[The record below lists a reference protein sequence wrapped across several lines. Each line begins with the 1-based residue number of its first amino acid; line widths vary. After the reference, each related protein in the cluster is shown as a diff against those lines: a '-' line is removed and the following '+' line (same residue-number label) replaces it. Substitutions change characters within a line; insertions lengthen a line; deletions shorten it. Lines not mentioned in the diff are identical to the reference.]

1 MRKWYRCSLSPF
13 WNVRLFWKKTFIHS
27 CFSLLWIL
35 IYDVRTLDLKI
46 GEVGNCFAFEFSHCV
61 LVRLIINRIVTH
73 NEKNGFH
80 VHSWIKPIV
89 MSTSNGNQMLSLYS
103 VWFQLN
109 ERCFSVSLQ
118 IVLRC
123 NFDAGISFVPQ
134 SIGFCDETRKLNLTE
149 NNVTAF
155 RKNASIFDC
164 NRWQNHP
171 KSNLIQNEC

>member
-73 NEKNGFH
+73 NEKTDSMSIRESNPLLCQRVTAIKCFLYIPCVSISMNAVSQFH
-80 VHSWIKPIV
+80 FK
-89 MSTSNGNQMLSLYS
+89 
-103 VWFQLN
+103 
-109 ERCFSVSLQ
+109 
-118 IVLRC
+118 IVLRS
-123 NFDAGISFVPQ
+123 NFDAGIFFVPQ

-155 RKNASIFDC
+155 RKNASVFDC

-171 KSNLIQNEC
+171 KSNFIQNEC